1 MGSRIGWAD
10 KDAIYIDP
18 GASLS
23 IVKAIASSLDNHLGS
38 SQLAIG
44 KSLSE
49 AGLLTQ
55 HEKGRN
61 TAKVSIL
68 GHRPN
73 VFALRIS
80 DIFELDG
87 SEVNPIGYS
96 DDDIPF

>member
-1 MGSRIGWAD
+1 MSRKSQRHFGSGFVR
-10 KDAIYIDP
+10 K
-18 GASLS
+18 
-23 IVKAIASSLDNHLGS
+23 
-38 SQLAIG
+38 
-44 KSLSE
+44 
-49 AGLLTQ
+49 

-68 GHRPN
+68 GYRPN

-87 SEVNPIGYS
+87 STVNPIGSS